1 MQIKYKL
8 RNKETGEVFV
18 NVRGYMLHKNGDVES
33 IILNDGTPITT
44 ENIKFCRFMEVVDG
58 IDVYDGDKATVII
71 KKMGYNMNT
80 GEYYTEG
87 ISTVNGTFRE
97 MYEEG
102 LYYLVDD
109 ETGKDIVYTASD
121 VTILSIT

>member
-71 KKMGYNMNT
+71 KKMEYDMDT
-80 GEYYTEG
+80 GEYYIKRFG
-87 ISTVNGTFRE
+87 TVKGTFRE
-97 MYEEG
+97 LYEEG

-109 ETGKDIVYTASD
+109 ETGKDIIYTASD